1 MDDGLVEVGRTGR
14 AHGVRGE
21 ISVHLVT
28 DRTERLDVGARLL
41 VGPTWCTVRSAR
53 RTNDR
58 WLVAFEEIDD
68 RDAAERLAHLPLRA
82 EALDERDGGLYVDEL
97 IGAEVVEVGGT
108 ARGRCVAVVANP
120 AHDLLELADGS
131 LVPVVFVVGVEPGVV
146 TIDPPEGLFDLT

>member
-41 VGPTWCTVRSAR
+41 VGATWCTVRSAR

-58 WLVAFEEIDD
+58 WLVALEGIDD
-68 RDAAERLAHLPLRA
+68 RDAAARLAHLPLRA
-82 EALDERDGGLYVDEL
+82 EPLDEREDGLYVDEL

-131 LVPVVFVVGVEPGVV
+131 LVPVVFVVGIESGVI
-146 TIDPPEGLFDLT
+146 TIDPPEGLFDLG